1 MLSLDAGRRS
11 PAQFSEYTS
20 VHAEA
25 SCPLTDTRRSAPAP
39 VFTGADYPGDVDIIE
54 QAVLRAFA
62 LPISSLRSHNRGRA
76 EIAFA
81 RQVAIYVAHVLL
93 GLTLTDAA
101 RMFGRDRTTASHAC
115 RTVEDRRDNRQID
128 QKLEAIERSLQNWVF
143 PRLHGRDRTP
153 SCPERLQ

>member
-1 MLSLDAGRRS
+1 
-11 PAQFSEYTS
+11 

-25 SCPLTDTRRSAPAP
+25 SCPLPDTRRSAPGPALP
-39 VFTGADYPGDVDIIE
+39 EAGYPGDVDIIE

-115 RTVEDRRDNRQID
+115 RTVEDRRDDRKID

-143 PRLHGRDRTP
+143 PRLHGRDGGSSRP
-153 SCPERLQ
+153 GRLQ